1 MQALQNAEFSVM
13 QKSAETSPVT
23 EMINNHY
30 HTINKNTVQNL
41 PAEKKP
47 SELTIYST
55 IEMNEQE
62 FGSAVKKVILDENS
76 MSGGWFI

>member
-1 MQALQNAEFSVM
+1 
-13 QKSAETSPVT
+13 
-23 EMINNHY
+23 MINNHY
-30 HTINKNTVQNL
+30 HTINKSTVQNL